1 MGAFWCHRAPTSV
14 TLRECCMWSLTVVR
28 PFIRVSYTAIY
39 RKPSNQSDR
48 VVHNWPYTTDP
59 GRRSHTPT
67 RASRQP
73 RTNQHVSRQQLGGR
87 GMRASSRPRPWLVS
101 PGRGQNWAPR
111 KPRIKIGTRGTT
123 RNCRF
128 FPLTLKYAPECFEVL
143 LCRSFIQFVAIRPAS
158 CIRIPS
164 IRSAPI
170 QSSWEVRAKGKLR
183 PPNIM

>member
-111 KPRIKIGTRGTT
+111 KPRIKIGTRGTVDSS
-123 RNCRF
+123 
-128 FPLTLKYAPECFEVL
+128 PLHWNTLQSASKCYCAVL
-143 LCRSFIQFVAIRPAS
+143 L
-158 CIRIPS
+158 
-164 IRSAPI
+164 
-170 QSSWEVRAKGKLR
+170 SSS
-183 PPNIM
+183 